1 MKVNPVG
8 INSYRQAMERPQAE
22 NRQNVDS
29 KTTQTAKT
37 AAKTESVN
45 ITDQI
50 GRVGSK
56 LAVHLKPGTFV
67 DMLSAEEKQ
76 AMQMAFEKYSAS
88 EAENGTYA
96 KNGASEMTVKG
107 SLVDV
112 KL

>member
-29 KTTQTAKT
+29 KTTQT
-37 AAKTESVN
+37 AKTESVN